1 MSGTRRAAGTE
12 RRAGTKPGAEGGAG
26 NGRTIRIGTRGSA
39 LALAQ
44 ARLVAAALEEHGL
57 AHEVVIVETAGDR
70 RAPDTAWGEGAFVA
84 AIERALLEDR
94 VDLAVHSAKDVPTDE
109 DPRLTIAAFLPRAD
123 PRDALVVR
131 AEVIGTGADVAAG
144 ASARTEST
152 ESTDDGPLA
161 VLPQGARVGTDS
173 PRRTAFLRARRPD
186 LDVRPLHG
194 NVDTRLRRLDEGQA
208 DALVLAVAGLARLG
222 RDDRITARLDAEV
235 VPPAPGQGAIAIQ
248 VRATD
253 TDLAATLAAVDD
265 PTTRIAVEAERAFL
279 HASGGGCRAPIG
291 ALATLDGTDLRLFGG
306 MANEADGRIA
316 VDTIAGP
323 AIDRVALAAS
333 LAARLSTAIGGRP
346 GAVTDPARGGD
357 DDGGEALPTVI
368 VTRTVADS
376 EALVLELSTRGVEA
390 AVVPA
395 IEIELAGPDSQLDA
409 EVRRLADY
417 AWVVV
422 TSRHAVRA
430 IADAATRAGAELD
443 GPRWAAVGTA
453 TAAALRAI
461 GIEEPWLPD
470 VADVDTPAATTGA
483 RVASRVPIAVG
494 ARVLVPRSS
503 LADEVVPQLLAGRGA
518 RVAEVEAYRTTTGPA
533 SSRELLATALLRRP
547 GAVLLASPSAVE
559 GIVAVAGD
567 RRSELLAIPAIC
579 IGPTTAVAAAL
590 AGFTVLGQSAEQT
603 SVAVAD
609 RTVDLLRASPVG
621 ATR

>member
-1 MSGTRRAAGTE
+1 MSGTRRGAGTE
-12 RRAGTKPGAEGGAG
+12 RGAGTKPGAEGEAG

-44 ARLVAAALEEHGL
+44 ARLVEAALEEHGL

-70 RAPDTAWGEGAFVA
+70 HAPDTAWGEGAFVA

-131 AEVIGTGADVAAG
+131 AGIAAGVGVAAK
-144 ASARTEST
+144 ASARTEPT
-152 ESTDDGPLA
+152 EPTDDDPLA

-194 NVDTRLRRLDEGQA
+194 NVDTRLRRLDEGRA

-222 RDDRITARLDAEV
+222 RDDRITARLDAQI

-323 AIDRVALAAS
+323 VIDRVALAAS

-357 DDGGEALPTVI
+357 DDGGEALLTVI

-483 RVASRVPIAVG
+483 RVAARVPIAVG
-494 ARVLVPRSS
+494 DRVLVPRSS